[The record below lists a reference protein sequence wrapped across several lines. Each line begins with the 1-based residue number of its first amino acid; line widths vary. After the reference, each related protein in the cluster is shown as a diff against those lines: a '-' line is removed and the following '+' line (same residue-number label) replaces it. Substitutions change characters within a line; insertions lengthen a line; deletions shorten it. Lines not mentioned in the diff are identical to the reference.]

1 MVSEEAE
8 MTTVEVENGDRILNR
23 ERDDSFYADSSRD
36 FKKHHGVQVLTT
48 AATLQLAYQSIG
60 VVYGDIGTSPLYVY
74 SSTFSDGVIHHP
86 DDIIGAFSLIIYTL
100 TLLPLCKYVL
110 TVLWANDNGDG
121 GTFALYSVICRH
133 AKVSLIPNHQAE
145 DRELSTY
152 KLAAPS
158 KQLKR
163 ASKIKEALE
172 NSNVAKIILLLL
184 TLMGTSMVMGDA
196 ILTPS
201 ISVISAVQG
210 IRTIKE
216 SINQD
221 VVVGIS
227 VAILITL
234 FSVQRFGTDKVG
246 SVFAPAILIWFL
258 FILFIGL
265 YNLAMHDTSVL
276 RAFYPKYIIDYF
288 RRNHK
293 RAWNSLGGIVLCI
306 TGNEAMFADLGHF
319 SVRSIQISFTV
330 LVYPSLIC
338 AYGGQAAYLSRFPSH
353 VSSAF
358 YKSIPGPLYWPM
370 FVIAVIAAII
380 ASQAMI
386 SATFSILKQAM
397 YLGCFPSVKVVH
409 TSAKYAG
416 QVYIPEIN
424 YLLMTAC
431 VLVTVSFKNT
441 IMLGNAYGIAVV
453 GDMIVTS
460 TLLTLIMLMIWQ
472 TNIYLVAM
480 YVLVIGSTEW
490 VYYSAALYK
499 FPKGGYLPLAF
510 AAVLLFTMYVWH
522 YVHVRRY
529 AYEAEH
535 KVSQEQVNSL
545 FSSLNVTR
553 VPGIGLLFSELPQ
566 GIPPIFSHFITN
578 LPAIHSVV
586 VFVCVK
592 YMPVNTVPAEERFR
606 FRRVDPKEYK
616 LYRCVA
622 MYGYMDVRI
631 GNVEFESDLLESLQE
646 YIQSEHMSRPHE
658 IEIRESP
665 RLESS
670 QQFENELTANSVRPA
685 ESEVDVIEAS
695 QTRRLVQDELECQQ
709 DVEFLRESRKS
720 GVVYLLGDSLVS
732 AQSNSPLVKKLV
744 VNYAYSFMRR
754 NCRQGTASLD
764 IPRKNILRVT
774 MDYEI

>member
-1 MVSEEAE
+1 MASEESEAK
-8 MTTVEVENGDRILNR
+8 TVGVENEGRFLKKGR
-23 ERDDSFYADSSRD
+23 VDSFDVETSRVS
-36 FKKHHGVQVLTT
+36 KMNHGGQILTM

-74 SSTFSDGVIHHP
+74 SSTFADGFIHHP
-86 DDIIGAFSLIIYTL
+86 DDIVGAFSLIIYTL

-152 KLAAPS
+152 KLATPS

-163 ASKIKEALE
+163 ALKIKEALE
-172 NSNVAKIILLLL
+172 QSYPAKIALLLL
-184 TLMGTSMVMGDA
+184 TLMGTSMVIGDA

-201 ISVISAVQG
+201 ISVISAVEG
-210 IRTIKE
+210 IQNISQ
-216 SINQD
+216 SINQN

-227 VAILITL
+227 VAILVVL
-234 FSVQRFGTDKVG
+234 FSIQRFGTDKVG
-246 SVFAPAILIWFL
+246 SAFAPAILVWFL
-258 FILFIGL
+258 FILLIGI
-265 YNLAMHDTSVL
+265 YNLAKHDTTVL

-293 RAWNSLGGIVLCI
+293 RAWVSLGGIVLCI

-319 SVRSIQISFTV
+319 SVRSIQISFTG
-330 LVYPSLIC
+330 LIYPSLIC
-338 AYGGQAAYLSRFPSH
+338 AYGGQAAYLSKFPDD
-353 VSSAF
+353 VQKAF
-358 YKSIPGPLYWPM
+358 YKSIPTPVYWPM
-370 FVIAVIAAII
+370 FVVAVLAAII

-397 YLGCFPSVKVVH
+397 YLGCFPTIRVIH

-424 YLLMTAC
+424 YFLMVAC

-460 TLLTLIMLMIWQ
+460 TMLTVIMLMIWQ

-490 VYYSAALYK
+490 IYYSAALYK
-499 FPKGGYLPLAF
+499 LPKGGYLPLAF
-510 AAVLLFTMYVWH
+510 AAFFLSIMYIWH

-529 AYEAEH
+529 AYEMEH
-535 KVSQEQVNSL
+535 KVSTEHINSL
-545 FSSLNVTR
+545 FSSLSVSR
-553 VPGIGLLFSELPQ
+553 VPGIGLLFSELPH

-586 VFVCVK
+586 AFVCVK
-592 YMPVNTVPAEERFR
+592 YLPVNTVPAEERFR
-606 FRRVDPKEYK
+606 FRRVGPEEYRM
-616 LYRCVA
+616 YRCVA
-622 MYGYMDVRI
+622 LYGYMDVRV
-631 GNVEFESDLLESLQE
+631 GNVEFETELLESLKE
-646 YIQSEHMSRPHE
+646 FIQSEYMSRLPE
-658 IEIRESP
+658 IEIRV
-665 RLESS
+665 S
-670 QQFENELTANSVRPA
+670 QRFENRLTANSIWPG
-685 ESEVDVIEAS
+685 ESEDDAMATS
-695 QTRRLVQDELECQQ
+695 QSRQLMQAELQSQQ
-709 DVEFLRESRKS
+709 DIEFLQEARKS
-720 GVVYLLGDSLVS
+720 GVVYLVGDSQV
-732 AQSNSPLVKKLV
+732 NVKNGSPLIKRIV
-744 VNYAYSFMRR
+744 VNYVYRFLRR
-754 NCRQGTASLD
+754 NCRQGRTSLD
-764 IPRKNILRVT
+764 IPHKHILRVG

>member
-1 MVSEEAE
+1 MA
-8 MTTVEVENGDRILNR
+8 TVEVENGGNILSR
-23 ERDDSFYADSSRD
+23 GRLDSFDVESSTVL
-36 FKKHHGVQVLTT
+36 KKHHGVHVLTM

-74 SSTFSDGVIHHP
+74 SSTFADGIIHHP
-86 DDIIGAFSLIIYTL
+86 DDIIGVFSLIIYTL

-152 KLAAPS
+152 KLATPS
-158 KQLKR
+158 RQLKR
-163 ASKIKEALE
+163 ALKIKEALE
-172 NSNVAKIILLLL
+172 QSSPAKIGLLLL
-184 TLMGTSMVMGDA
+184 TLMGTCMVIGDA

-201 ISVISAVQG
+201 MSVISAVEG
-210 IRTIKE
+210 IQIIKP

-227 VAILITL
+227 VVILIIL

-246 SVFAPAILIWFL
+246 SAFAPAILLWFL
-258 FILFIGL
+258 FILFIGI
-265 YNLAMHDTSVL
+265 YNLAKHDTNVL

-288 RRNHK
+288 TRNKK
-293 RAWNSLGGIVLCI
+293 RGWISLGGIVLCI

-319 SVRSIQISFTV
+319 SVRSIQISFTG
-330 LVYPSLIC
+330 LIYPSLIC
-338 AYGGQAAYLSRFPSH
+338 AYGGQAAYLSKFPND
-353 VSSAF
+353 VSRAF
-358 YKSIPGPLYWPM
+358 YKSIPAPVYWPM
-370 FVIAVIAAII
+370 FVVAVLAAII

-397 YLGCFPSVKVVH
+397 YLGCFPSIRVVH

-424 YLLMTAC
+424 YFLMVAC

-460 TLLTLIMLMIWQ
+460 TLLTLIMLMVWQ
-472 TNIYLVAM
+472 TNLLLVAM

-490 VYYSAALYK
+490 IYYSAALYK

-510 AAVLLFTMYVWH
+510 AAILLFTMYVWH
-522 YVHVRRY
+522 YVHVKRY
-529 AYEAEH
+529 AYEVEH
-535 KVSQEQVNSL
+535 KVSKEHINGL
-545 FSSLNVTR
+545 FSTLTVTR
-553 VPGIGLLFSELPQ
+553 VPGIGLLFSELPH

-592 YMPVNTVPAEERFR
+592 YLPVNTVPAEERFR

-616 LYRCVA
+616 MYRCVA
-622 MYGYMDVRI
+622 LYGYTDVRI
-631 GNVEFESDLLESLQE
+631 GNVEFETELLESLKE
-646 YIQSEHMSRPHE
+646 FIQSQYMPRLRE
-658 IEIRESP
+658 IEIRVSQTF
-665 RLESS
+665 ESS
-670 QQFENELTANSVRPA
+670 QGFENKLTANSDGSG
-685 ESEVDVIEAS
+685 ESEVDGM
-695 QTRRLVQDELECQQ
+695 TELELQQ
-709 DVEFLRESRKS
+709 DVEFLEESRKS
-720 GVVYLLGDSLVS
+720 GVVYLLGDSQVT
-732 AQSNSPLVKKLV
+732 AKSNSRLIKKIV
-744 VNYAYSFMRR
+744 VNYAYRFLRR
-754 NCRQGTASLD
+754 NCRQGTTCLD
-764 IPRKNILRVT
+764 IPRKNILRVG